1 MPYGQGVDSS
11 GVPPPLDLSHA
22 AKLKSVELRL
32 ESLSVQWIIATLQTA
47 KTEYF
52 RRVTIFIGVCFDM
65 VEDLD
70 RREWQD
76 LDHLL
81 VRLWTSHS
89 IVPKLRYVVTKE
101 TRSLVPTLLP
111 ELVNRGLID

>member
-1 MPYGQGVDSS
+1 MPYDKAVDSS

-22 AKLKSVELRL
+22 AKLKSVELRF
-32 ESLSVQWIIATLQTA
+32 ESLSVQWIVATLRIA
-47 KTEYF
+47 KTECL
-52 RRVTIFIGVCFDM
+52 RRVTIFIGVCFDV
-65 VEDLD
+65 VEEVD